1 MDTCSVMFS
10 NTVELICGR
19 TVREGGKGGKGTD
32 KDRQEAEQTQ
42 HSALFREE
50 KRSYGEVLIRGSWG
64 VGYGSEIV
72 SDLHR
77 R

>member
-32 KDRQEAEQTQ
+32 KKQSKLNT
-42 HSALFREE
+42 
-50 KRSYGEVLIRGSWG
+50 VLYLG
-64 VGYGSEIV
+64 
-72 SDLHR
+72 R
-77 R
+77 RKGAMVRF